1 MTQPISPKIHIPY
14 IPNSN
19 IPNAKRRKRRA
30 EVLYILKAK
39 RAEKKKVRDGR
50 KPKQANFQSAE
61 GPRRARGLKDRVCR
75 IFVQARVAKGQ
86 KVQLSLENI
95 STMWSFDAQGYC
107 PVTKP

>member
-1 MTQPISPKIHIPY
+1 M
-14 IPNSN
+14 
-19 IPNAKRRKRRA
+19 RKEEKEEQKSYKSSRPR
-30 EVLYILKAK
+30 EP
-39 RAEKKKVRDGR
+39 RKKKVRDER
-50 KPKQANFQSAE
+50 KPKQANFHSAE
-61 GPRRARGLKDRVCR
+61 GPRSARGLKDRVCR

>member
-1 MTQPISPKIHIPY
+1 M
-14 IPNSN
+14 
-19 IPNAKRRKRRA
+19 RK
-30 EVLYILKAK
+30 EKEEQKSYKSSKTK

-50 KPKQANFQSAE
+50 KPKQAKFQSAE

-75 IFVQARVAKGQ
+75 IFAQARVAKGQ

>member
-50 KPKQANFQSAE
+50 KPIQANFQSAE

-95 STMWSFDAQGYC
+95 STMWSFDAKAIV
-107 PVTKP
+107 P

>member
-1 MTQPISPKIHIPY
+1 MTQPISPKKFIYHIYLIQKYRMQKEEKTKSRSP
-14 IPNSN
+14 INS
-19 IPNAKRRKRRA
+19 
-30 EVLYILKAK
+30 K

-50 KPKQANFQSAE
+50 KPKQAKFQSAE

-95 STMWSFDAQGYC
+95 STMWSFDVQGYC
-107 PVTKP
+107 PVTNP

>member
-14 IPNSN
+14 IPNSK
-19 IPNAKRRKRRA
+19 ILNAKRRK
-30 EVLYILKAK
+30 EEQKSYKSAK
-39 RAEKKKVRDGR
+39 RAEKKKARDER
-50 KPKQANFQSAE
+50 EPKQAKFQSAE

-95 STMWSFDAQGYC
+95 STMWSFDVQGYC
-107 PVTKP
+107 PVTNP